1 MRKTINT
8 KKTICFLLL
17 ICMIFSNISNVFAVG
32 IGQSVDI
39 VSLRECEQHIN
50 FRASNGNVGPVTASF
65 VGYYE
70 NGQFYPAYCLEAN
83 KTGASSN
90 LSYAVSVDAVANNDA
105 VYRVLLKGYPYTSWQ
120 DMGLESE
127 DDAFVATKQAIYC
140 VLDNRDVNRY
150 TARDARGQKIVDK
163 IKELAN
169 FGKTGSITPYQSI
182 INVNAISDAGIDSID
197 NKYISQTFVATSE
210 ISAKDIQIQ
219 LNTRQTPEGTKLVDV
234 NNNEKNNFAEGEHF
248 KIIVPRNKIMSDL
261 KIDFIL
267 RANVKSFP
275 VFYSEAPNETLQ
287 DYALVADPF
296 TLATTQK
303 TMTYSPNGKI
313 EVVKISNKDSELT
326 GKKKGEAL
334 AGAKFLLEGIDLD
347 IRKEAVTDSN
357 GKIIFDKLPIGKFRI
372 TEVESPNYYLKTKDT
387 IYEVEIKYD
396 DDNKKVT
403 FENTPVEIKVN
414 VDKTSDKNE
423 AQGKENVTY
432 EIDKIKN
439 LSNVKLNN
447 FTLTDDLPRE
457 VQIQLLETGT
467 YNENLKYSVTYNTNK
482 KSNIK
487 LQDNLSTTINNTLDF
502 SKVKLDKDEYI
513 TSYSLNFGTVKIG
526 FSNITKMKVK
536 TKVNEG
542 LVDKSKFINNVKV
555 SGTYLE
561 SKTEDKDDVP
571 VTVYENILKISK
583 TSKEYNQYTNLPAG
597 TKINATF
604 ELLDESK
611 KYITTINVNKNEEC
625 IYKYL
630 ETGKTYFL
638 KEIST
643 DPYYVINKD
652 LVEFRFDK
660 NGQVLE
666 LNIENDNVNLVVD
679 VEKEGP
685 TQAKQGEIITYNFS
699 NVGNF
704 SNVPLEDF
712 IWGDKLPRQVRVQK
726 IITGTWNE
734 ELTYKIEYITNKN
747 SNWKQI
753 GEEYLSTE
761 NNEVDFTN
769 LELNE
774 GEYVTEYRFL
784 FGKVKAGFQE
794 TEKPQTIVKVNENL
808 ANNKIFVNNT
818 YVNGTYEKT
827 KVEDKDE
834 AHTIVYT
841 PTEKEI
847 PEDKALPKTGFDY

>member
-17 ICMIFSNISNVFAVG
+17 ICMIFSNISNVFAVN

-50 FRASNGNVGPVTASF
+50 FRASNGNSGPVTADF

-70 NGQFYPAYCLEAN
+70 NGQFYPAYCLEAY
-83 KTGASSN
+83 KTGASLN

-182 INVNAISDAGIDSID
+182 INVNAISEAGVDNID

-248 KIIVPRNKIMSDL
+248 KIIVPRNKIMSEL

-313 EVVKISNKDSELT
+313 EIVKISNKDNELT

-334 AGAKFLLEGIDLD
+334 AGAKFLLEGIDFE

-372 TEVESPNYYLKTKDT
+372 TEVESPDYYLKTKDT
-387 IYEVEIKYD
+387 IYEVEIEHD

-414 VDKTSDKNE
+414 VDKTSDKGE
-423 AQGKENVTY
+423 AQGNEIVTY

-457 VQIQLLETGT
+457 VKIQLLETGT
-467 YNENLKYSVTYNTNK
+467 YNEDLRYSVTYNTNK

-487 LQDNLSTTINNTLDF
+487 LQDNLSTKVNNTLDF
-502 SKVKLDKDEYI
+502 SKVKLDNDEYI

-542 LVDKSKFINNVKV
+542 LVDKSKFTNNVKV

-571 VTVYENILKISK
+571 VTVYENILKINK
-583 TSKEYNQYTNLPAG
+583 VSKEYNQYTNLPEG

-604 ELLDESK
+604 ELLDENQ

-652 LVEFRFDK
+652 LTEFIFDK

-685 TQAKQGEIITYNFS
+685 TQAKQGELITYNFS
-699 NVGNF
+699 NVGNS
-704 SNVPLEDF
+704 SNVSLEDF
-712 IWGDKLPRQVRVQK
+712 IWGDKLPRQVRLQK
-726 IITGTWNE
+726 VITGTWNE
-734 ELTYKIEYITNKN
+734 ELKYKIEYITNKN
-747 SNWKQI
+747 TNWKQI
-753 GEEYLSTE
+753 GEEYSTTE
-761 NNEVDFTN
+761 NNEIDFTN
-769 LELNE
+769 LELKE
-774 GEYVTEYRFL
+774 GEYVTEYKFL
-784 FGKVKAGFQE
+784 FGRVKSGFQE
-794 TEKPQTIVKVNENL
+794 IDKPQTIVKVNENL

-827 KVEDKDE
+827 KLENKDE

-841 PTEKEI
+841 PTETKI
-847 PEDKALPKTGFDY
+847 PEDKALPKTGY

>member
-83 KTGASSN
+83 KTGAGSN

-248 KIIVPRNKIMSDL
+248 KIIVPRNKIISDL

-347 IRKEAVTDSN
+347 IRKEAVTDNN

-423 AQGKENVTY
+423 AQGKETVTY

-502 SKVKLDKDEYI
+502 SKVKLDNDEYI

-643 DPYYVINKD
+643 DPYYVVNKD

-712 IWGDKLPRQVRVQK
+712 IWGDKLPRQVRLQK

-774 GEYVTEYRFL
+774 GEYITEYRFL

-847 PEDKALPKTGFDY
+847 PEDKALPKTGFNY

>member
-17 ICMIFSNISNVFAVG
+17 ICMIFSNISNVFAVN

-50 FRASNGNVGPVTASF
+50 FRASNGNSGPVTADF

-70 NGQFYPAYCLEAN
+70 NGQFYPAYCLEAY
-83 KTGASSN
+83 KTGASLN

-182 INVNAISDAGIDSID
+182 INVNAISEAGVDNID

-248 KIIVPRNKIMSDL
+248 KIIVPRNKIMSEL

-313 EVVKISNKDSELT
+313 EIVKISNKDNELT

-334 AGAKFLLEGIDLD
+334 AGAKFLLEGIDFE
-347 IRKEAVTDSN
+347 IRKEAVTGSD
-357 GKIIFDKLPIGKFRI
+357 GKIIFDKLPIGRYRI
-372 TEVESPNYYLKTKDT
+372 TEVEAPNYYLKTKDT
-387 IYEVEIKYD
+387 IYEVEIEHD

-414 VDKTSDKNE
+414 VDKTSDKGE
-423 AQGKENVTY
+423 AQGNEIVTY

-439 LSNVKLNN
+439 LSNVRLNN

-457 VQIQLLETGT
+457 VKIELLETGT

-482 KSNIK
+482 KTNIK
-487 LQDNLSTTINNTLDF
+487 LQDNLSTKVNNTLDF
-502 SKVKLDKDEYI
+502 SKVKLDNDEYI

-542 LVDKSKFINNVKV
+542 LVDKSKFTNNVKV

-571 VTVYENILKISK
+571 VTVYENILKINK
-583 TSKEYNQYTNLPAG
+583 VSKEYNQYTNLPEG

-604 ELLDESK
+604 ELLDENQ

-652 LVEFRFDK
+652 LIEFRFDK

-685 TQAKQGEIITYNFS
+685 TQAKQGELITYNFS

-712 IWGDKLPRQVRVQK
+712 IWGDKLPRQVRLQK
-726 IITGTWNE
+726 VITGTWNE
-734 ELTYKIEYITNKN
+734 ELKYKIEYITNKN
-747 SNWKQI
+747 TNWKQI
-753 GEEYLSTE
+753 GEEYLTTD

-774 GEYVTEYRFL
+774 GEYVTEYRLL
-784 FGKVKAGFQE
+784 FGKVKSGFQE
-794 TEKPQTIVKVNENL
+794 IDKPQAIVKANENL

-827 KVEDKDE
+827 KLEDKDE

-841 PTEKEI
+841 PTETKI
-847 PEDKALPKTGFDY
+847 PEDKALPKTGY

>member
-1 MRKTINT
+1 MKKTINT

-83 KTGASSN
+83 KTGAGSN

-182 INVNAISDAGIDSID
+182 INVNAISEAGIDNID

-219 LNTRQTPEGTKLVDV
+219 LNARQTPEGTKLVDV

-313 EVVKISNKDSELT
+313 EVIKISNKDSELT

-414 VDKTSDKNE
+414 VDKTSDKSE
-423 AQGKENVTY
+423 AQGKETVTY

-447 FTLTDDLPRE
+447 FLLTDDLPRE

-502 SKVKLDKDEYI
+502 SKVKLDNDEYI

-597 TKINATF
+597 TKINAAF

-638 KEIST
+638 KEIYT
-643 DPYYVINKD
+643 DPYYVVNKD

-712 IWGDKLPRQVRVQK
+712 MWGDKLPRQVRLQK

-747 SNWKQI
+747 TNWKQI

>member
-1 MRKTINT
+1 MKKTINT

-83 KTGASSN
+83 KTGAGSN

-313 EVVKISNKDSELT
+313 EVIKISNKDSELT

-347 IRKEAVTDSN
+347 IRKEAVTDNN

-423 AQGKENVTY
+423 AQGKETVTY

-487 LQDNLSTTINNTLDF
+487 LQDNLSTTTNNTLDF
-502 SKVKLDKDEYI
+502 SKVKLDNDEYI

-643 DPYYVINKD
+643 DPYYVVNKD

-712 IWGDKLPRQVRVQK
+712 IWGDKLPRQVRLQK